1 MLSRAEL
8 HTAYQIANAPIRGF
22 PYPHCFVRDVFPAD
36 FYAEMQRN
44 LPDPVAMI
52 PILEARGVQG
62 YEERFVLE
70 LHKPEHLG
78 TLPDD
83 KRKFWQDAA
92 QWLVGGASGQLG
104 RLGQLMMQK
113 FQPFVQNRLRNLNG
127 IKF

>member
-1 MLSRAEL
+1 MSRAAEL
-8 HTAYQIANAPIRGF
+8 YTAYQIGNAPVGVF

-44 LPDPVAMI
+44 LPDAAAMI
-52 PILEARGVQG
+52 PILEARGVKG

-70 LHKPEHLG
+70 LHKPEHLA

-92 QWLVGGASGQLG
+92 TWFVGNPYG
-104 RLGQLMMQK
+104 
-113 FQPFVQNRLRNLNG
+113 
-127 IKF
+127 